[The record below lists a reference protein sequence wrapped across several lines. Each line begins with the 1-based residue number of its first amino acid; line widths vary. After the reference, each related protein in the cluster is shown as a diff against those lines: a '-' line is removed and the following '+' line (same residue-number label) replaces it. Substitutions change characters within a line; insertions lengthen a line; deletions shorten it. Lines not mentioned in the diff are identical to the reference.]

1 MALLHPQLQ
10 MPGLNVQLNAQPK
23 ECVISRGL
31 YGFYNALDSQHLE
44 WGCKAYVSI
53 PLWSRSRGLFL
64 TIFSGLVTHR
74 ELLMMRIMNTITEK
88 PNWEGKVFKQDITG
102 KWRDE
107 IAQSDE
113 DVTPRMMDWI
123 IKELQWKAENLES
136 TGYIQVF
143 DVGVIKSDIAIPEEV
158 REALKQAVQPLENV
172 PTDQKDFHPASE
184 DQVVDLVHPSLF
196 PVIFGRTR
204 VLKDRTIGLQDCL
217 SNMGEGDILPAEP
230 CAESWIYGG
239 AAFSKRFQWLPCE
252 VKLLDDTCQIESYI
266 NNAHPVQ
273 HKDLYGVVEKI
284 ISRVIPLWNQSLSEI
299 KESRIQYESVEYG
312 EHPEPEPE
320 EPEGED
326 HDEEEFDE
334 LHRQWRNSLPLIIP
348 EPGDFQPPSVWETL
362 DLRKQFPKTKLQVIV
377 KLANIELNPDNPT
390 YKGGSW
396 HIEGQLNERI
406 CASAIYYYDCENIT
420 DSQLAFRQRGMADLM
435 DLGYEQDQHE
445 FLQAVYG
452 FGDEIDGGSNSDI
465 TQDLGAV
472 TCKQGRLL
480 TFPNTVQHR
489 VSPFSLADPSKLGH
503 RKILALFLV
512 DPHRRVISS
521 ANVPPQ
527 REDWGREK
535 AQVVDQVLSQLPLEL
550 QNMVE
555 SDINPL
561 MTMEEAKEYRLELM
575 KERGLKSEEN
585 NSNFE
590 AGNFSLCEH

>member
-1 MALLHPQLQ
+1 
-10 MPGLNVQLNAQPK
+10 MPGLNVKLDALPK
-23 ECVISRGL
+23 
-31 YGFYNALDSQHLE
+31 YGFYNALDSQYLE

-53 PLWSRSRGLFL
+53 PFQSRSRGLFL
-64 TIFSGLVTHR
+64 TIFSDLLTHR

-88 PNWEGKVFKQDITG
+88 PEWEEKVFKEEITG

-107 IAQSDE
+107 IAQSGE

-123 IKELQWKAENLES
+123 IKELQWTAKNLEK

-143 DVGVIKSDIAIPEEV
+143 DVGVIKSDIAIPEDV

-172 PTDQKDFHPASE
+172 PTDQKDFHPDSE

-217 SNMGEGDILPAEP
+217 SNMGEGDILPSEP
-230 CAESWIYGG
+230 CGESGIYEGE
-239 AAFSKRFQWLPCE
+239 AFSKRFQWLPCE

-273 HKDLYGVVEKI
+273 HKDLYEVLEKI
-284 ISRVIPLWNQSLSEI
+284 ISRVIPLWNQSLSENTD
-299 KESRIQYESVEYG
+299 SRIKYESVEYG
-312 EHPEPEPE
+312 EHPDPEPQE
-320 EPEGED
+320 SEGED

-334 LHRQWRNSLPLIIP
+334 IHGKWRSALPLIIP
-348 EPGDFQPPSVWETL
+348 EPGEFQPPIVWESL
-362 DLRKQFPKTKLQVIV
+362 DLRKHFPKTKLQVIV

-435 DLGYEQDQHE
+435 HLGYEQDQHE

-452 FGDEIDGGSNSDI
+452 FGDEIDGSSNNDI

-472 TCKQGRLL
+472 TCKQGRLI
-480 TFPNTVQHR
+480 TFPNAVQHR
-489 VSPFSLADPSKLGH
+489 VSPFALADPSKPGH

-512 DPHRRVISS
+512 DPHRRIISS

-527 REDWGREK
+527 REDWGCEK
-535 AQVVDQVLSQLPLEL
+535 AQVVDQLLSQLPLEL

-561 MTMEEAKEYRLELM
+561 MTMEEAKKHRLELM